1 MTEVNAL
8 KLKLGKEENINC
20 YTNKVRCP
28 SCLEEKGVKR
38 ISLNCKKLKVW
49 LIEKKLYIAIHL
61 HKDTCKQDIN

>member
-49 LIEKKLYIAIHL
+49 LIKKKCILEYTCIKIHVNR
-61 HKDTCKQDIN
+61 T